1 MATTTL
7 TQTAVVQRLWHA
19 VEVMRQVEEAKRRE
33 TGATAL
39 LNFLFG
45 SALEGVSPDA
55 PLRCSC
61 HFSAAQESRPPTNH
75 HYSTQQGA
83 TLREVLG
90 TRLEVHPCP
99 FSQRLGV
106 PLKHNRFVVN
116 ITQKGYFS
124 VLLPAVAEGFGKGA
138 CIFPTSVW
146 NRTGGYA
153 GAP

>member
-116 ITQKGYFS
+116 ITQKGISVCCSQPWLKALARGLVFS
-124 VLLPAVAEGFGKGA
+124 RRVVG
-138 CIFPTSVW
+138 
-146 NRTGGYA
+146 TGPGVM
-153 GAP
+153 